1 MEKRLRLV
9 FVLYIILFILV
20 ILRLFHWQV
29 QSREMLT
36 GLSHQQLLRSTEIIP
51 KRGSFLASDGSP
63 LVINQPAFA
72 VFGETDKIK
81 NKNEVARILSEILS
95 QDQAALSAKLN
106 KEDVKWV
113 SLADKIEAGLI
124 GKIKEKSIMG
134 LSLSEDNKRYY
145 PESSMAAHLLGF
157 VGKNHNGQDEGY
169 FGLEGYYNEQIKG
182 RSGLIKDEKDALGNQ
197 ILAGN
202 RLEIA
207 VEDGRNLHLTID
219 KTVQFVIEE
228 KLAEGIQKYGAK
240 SGTVIVMNP
249 KNGEIKGMASFPS
262 YIPDKRLDFDTG
274 IYKNPAIASAY
285 EPGSTFKILVMSA
298 AINEGKIAPNDEFNE
313 AGPVEIGKYAIKTWN
328 HQYHGRIKIPQILQ
342 YSSNV
347 GMVYIQEK
355 LGKDNLFKYFKKL
368 EMGQLTGIDL
378 QDESSPDLRPL
389 DQWYAIDFATASF
402 GQGIAVTPIQMIR
415 MASSIAN
422 GGLLVTPHVVNK
434 ITDSQGKTIK
444 INAGSQKRIF
454 KKETAAIVTDMMVA
468 AVEKGETKFLKPVGI
483 KIAGKT
489 GTAQI
494 PIAGHYDEGKTIAS
508 FVGFL
513 PAENP
518 QLIMLVTLSEPTS
531 SPWGSETAAPL
542 FFNIAKELIA
552 YYNIPFDF

>member
-1 MEKRLRLV
+1 M
-9 FVLYIILFILV
+9 FFFILV
-20 ILRLFHWQV
+20 VLRLFHWQV

-36 GLSHQQLLRSTEIIP
+36 GLSHQQLLRSREIVP
-51 KRGSFLASDGSP
+51 NRGKFLSSDGSP

-72 VFGETDKIK
+72 VFAQTDTIN
-81 NKNEVARILSEILS
+81 NKNEVAKILSEIIS
-95 QDQAALSAKLN
+95 VDQASLSAKLN
-106 KEDVKWV
+106 KENVKWI

-124 GKIKEKSIMG
+124 EKVKEKNIAG

-207 VEDGRNLHLTID
+207 AQDGRNLHLTID
-219 KTVQFVIEE
+219 KTVQFVVEK

-240 SGTVIVMNP
+240 SGSVIVMNP
-249 KNGEIKGMASFPS
+249 QNGEIKGMASYPS
-262 YIPDKRLDFDTG
+262 YIPDKRLDFETE

-285 EPGSTFKILVMSA
+285 EPGSTFKILVMAA

-313 AGPVEIGKYAIKTWN
+313 DGPVEIGKYSIKTWN
-328 HQYHGRIKIPQILQ
+328 HQYHGKIKIPEIIQ

-355 LGKDNLFKYFKKL
+355 LGKDNLIKYFKKL
-368 EMGQLTGIDL
+368 EMGKLTGIDL
-378 QDESSPDLRPL
+378 QDESTPDLRPL

-454 KKETAAIVTDMMVA
+454 KKESAAMVTDMMVA

-518 QLIMLVTLSEPTS
+518 QLIMLVTLLEPTS

-542 FFNIAKELIA
+542 FFNVAKDLIA